1 MAMPKSH
8 FKVEAFDFF
17 VISYS
22 GAGFRL
28 FILKKREFLLV
39 FRNIFQ
45 FVKEINT
52 IMKHFSKLYQKTRI
66 RNKPFRTWIV
76 VYHFSEI
83 YKFIKEN

>member
-1 MAMPKSH
+1 MAMLKSR

-17 VISYS
+17 EIDFS
-22 GAGFRL
+22 GAGFRR

-52 IMKHFSKLYQKTRI
+52 IMKHFSKL
-66 RNKPFRTWIV
+66 FRKQGFEIN
-76 VYHFSEI
+76 HFVQG
-83 YKFIKEN
+83 